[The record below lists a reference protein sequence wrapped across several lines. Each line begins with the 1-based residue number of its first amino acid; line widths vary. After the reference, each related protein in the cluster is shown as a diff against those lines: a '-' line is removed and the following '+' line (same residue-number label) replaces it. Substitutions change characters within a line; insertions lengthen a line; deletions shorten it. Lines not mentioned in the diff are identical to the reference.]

1 MDKQL
6 IERAIRANFACKE
19 RMVCTDLEDSAKA
32 AIAFLLHLCGTQ
44 NEDFDRLIKKPRY
57 QNKMKLVQ
65 KYLSLYS

>member
-19 RMVCTDLEDSAKA
+19 RMVCNELEDSAKA
-32 AIAFLLHLCGTQ
+32 AIAFFLHLCGTQ
-44 NEDFDRLIKKPRY
+44 NEDFDRLIKRPRY

-65 KYLSLYS
+65 KYLSLYA

>member
-1 MDKQL
+1 MNKQL

-19 RMVCTDLEDSAKA
+19 RMVCTELEDSAKA
-32 AIAFLLHLCGTQ
+32 AVAFLLHLCGTQ
-44 NEDFDRLIKKPRY
+44 NEDFDRLIKRPRY